1 MAEKLKKWRRIFF
14 IWGIVAAVVWLAIA
28 LYFKPWGTDLGA
40 PGAPKRM
47 LLLQIT
53 DFWILKLPWFL
64 FICSYVLGKMRW
76 MAPRGRYQEGVEY
89 KFFTPYNYT
98 AIAIMAALFAVSGIS
113 SFQVFD
119 LPSAPAAIAAIYFNP
134 IVAFCSIW
142 IGGVL
147 RALVFGQGDPVAF
160 LTSFGL
166 SDGFQYLLLSVLYW
180 WFRESRWG
188 KNLVERVG
196 WAKSL
201 VVKSAWWFAIYY
213 IVPLTLLTMYFWS
226 IPSALYAPT
235 LTDFLVRYIPTGQIA
250 GIAGLLVAEAMIRA
264 VEGRRKPAAP
274 VSMG

>member
-1 MAEKLKKWRRIFF
+1 MADKLKKWRRIFF
-14 IWGIVAAVVWLAIA
+14 IWGIVAAVVWVALA
-28 LYFKPWGTDLGA
+28 LYFKPWGTELGA
-40 PGAPKRM
+40 PGSPKRM
-47 LLLQIT
+47 LLLQVT
-53 DFWILKLPWFL
+53 DFWILKLPWTLLL
-64 FICSYVLGKMRW
+64 FTYVLGKMRW

-134 IVAFCSIW
+134 IVAYCSVW

-147 RALVFGQGDPVAF
+147 RALVFGQGDPVGF
-160 LTSFGL
+160 LLSFGL

-180 WFRESRWG
+180 WFSDSRWG

-201 VVKSAWWFAIYY
+201 LIKCAWWFVIYY

-235 LTDFLVRYIPTGQIA
+235 LVDFLTRYILTGMVA
-250 GIAGLLVAEAMIRA
+250 GIAGLIVAEVMIRA
-264 VEGRRKPAAP
+264 VESRRKPAAP
-274 VSMG
+274 VSTG

>member
-28 LYFKPWGTDLGA
+28 LYFKPWGTDMGA
-40 PGAPKRM
+40 PGSPQRM
-47 LLLQIT
+47 LLMQIT

-64 FICSYVLGKMRW
+64 FGCSFVLNKMRW

-113 SFQVFD
+113 SYAVFD

-147 RALVFGQGDPVAF
+147 RALVFGQGDPVGF
-160 LTSFGL
+160 LLSFGL
-166 SDGFQYLLLSVLYW
+166 SDGFQYFLLSILYW
-180 WFRESRWG
+180 WFSQTRWG
-188 KNLVERVG
+188 KNLV
-196 WAKSL
+196 AKI
-201 VVKSAWWFAIYY
+201 VWWFVIYY

-226 IPSALYAPT
+226 LPSSLYAPT
-235 LTDFLVRYIPTGQIA
+235 LTDFLVRYIPTGQVA
-250 GIAGLLVAEAMIRA
+250 GIAGLIVAEAMIRA
-264 VEGRRKPAAP
+264 VEGRKKPAAP
-274 VSMG
+274 VSMN